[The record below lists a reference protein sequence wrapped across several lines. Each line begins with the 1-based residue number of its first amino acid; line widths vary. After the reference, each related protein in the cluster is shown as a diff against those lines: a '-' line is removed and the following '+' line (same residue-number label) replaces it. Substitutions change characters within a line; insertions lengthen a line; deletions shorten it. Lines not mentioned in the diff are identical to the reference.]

1 MRDEMTA
8 PAVAAPEMNEALPA
22 AHWEQEKE
30 KLTLALTE
38 RLLRGRDHVAF
49 AELKK
54 APIFLERGIRQTGE
68 IALALLQR
76 QARQIIRLE
85 KPLVLQ
91 SQRRFELEDDEVR
104 AQLRRLRDL
113 LAERLV
119 FEKSEVQAAL
129 TFAVRLQFDLLTKPR
144 AAVEALLASHSPR
157 REKKDLLVILEGL
170 AEASRLVAALQNL
183 LAAFPGATITQEE
196 LAGLCRRAADEIYGA
211 QPIPAVLAD
220 LEAYQLF
227 CASLEPPASARIA
240 QSTVLQML
248 HERGLHELLEKA
260 RPDLSQQRWWS
271 IADLAPVLER
281 ALARPSLPVPASAPV
296 TETIL
301 SKAVQESARQIENLL
316 AASPAKQNEKNEAP
330 EPPPVV
336 APVVNLAEAAEPAIA
351 APPVSVN
358 GKNENAAAIAP
369 VEIPAPASATP
380 EIPPP
385 LESEFEEVDLQA
397 VLQVE
402 EVTIP
407 PAATGYRDA
416 PAEETLMITRAE
428 LEAQPPG
435 PYPSITRLIDGKSR
449 MAFIKKV
456 FHKDLDAYLGFIEAL
471 EATPTW
477 KEAKALL
484 DGTFKQRKVNP
495 YSKEAVH
502 LSDLVFS
509 RYFTRG
515 KK

>member
-1 MRDEMTA
+1 MRDETIA

-22 AHWEQEKE
+22 AQWEQEKE

-76 QARQIIRLE
+76 QARQIIRQE

-91 SQRRFELEDDEVR
+91 SQRHFELEDDEVR

-119 FEKSEVQAAL
+119 FEKNEVQAAL
-129 TFAVRLQFDLLTKPR
+129 AFAVRLQFDLLTKPR
-144 AAVEALLASHSPR
+144 AAVEALLSSHSPR

-170 AEASRLVAALQNL
+170 AEASRLVAALKNL
-183 LAAFPGATITQEE
+183 LAAFPGATIAQEE

-220 LEAYQLF
+220 LEAYQWF
-227 CASLEPPASARIA
+227 CASLGPSASARIA
-240 QSTVLQML
+240 QPTVLQML

-260 RPDLSQQRWWS
+260 RPELSQQRWWS
-271 IADLAPVLER
+271 SADLAPVLER

-296 TETIL
+296 TEAIL
-301 SKAVQESARQIENLL
+301 SQAVQESARQIENLL
-316 AASPAKQNEKNEAP
+316 AASPAKQNETNETP

-336 APVVNLAEAAEPAIA
+336 APEVNLAEAAEPAIA
-351 APPVSVN
+351 APPVSAN
-358 GKNENAAAIAP
+358 GKNENAAATAP
-369 VEIPAPASATP
+369 VEIPA
-380 EIPPP
+380 P

-397 VLQVE
+397 VSQVE

-416 PAEETLMITRAE
+416 PAEETLMITHAE

-477 KEAKALL
+477 KAAKALL

-515 KK
+515 TK